1 MTKQEEIDLLK
12 TFVGN
17 LPEGYLKDAL
27 TPFVFDFE
35 AGVRCDI
42 VPSVWDSYNARV
54 KADEDRDRSERFAR
68 IAKQQADKEEQRLID
83 AQRAVDG
90 YAASIKQTLRSLV
103 GN

>member
-27 TPFVFDFE
+27 APFVPDFE
-35 AGVRCDI
+35 CGIRSDI
-42 VPSVWDSYNARV
+42 VPSVWDSYHARV
-54 KADEDRDRSERFAR
+54 KADEDRDRSERLAR
-68 IAKQQADKEEQRLID
+68 IAKSQADKEEQRLLA

-90 YAASIKQTLRSLV
+90 YAASIKQTLRSLT